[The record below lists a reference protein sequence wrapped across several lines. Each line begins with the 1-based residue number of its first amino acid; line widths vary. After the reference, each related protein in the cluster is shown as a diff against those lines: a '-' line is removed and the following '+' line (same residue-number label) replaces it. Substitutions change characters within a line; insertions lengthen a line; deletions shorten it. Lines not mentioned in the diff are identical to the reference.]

1 MVNYAYKHFLS
12 HVNTVMWHCCI
23 YKKRNVRL
31 SSDVPFI
38 VYVSYCKNAIVY
50 QAYRSPPYGGGAGG
64 RAFPL
69 IVYVSYCKNA
79 IVYPAYRSPPYGGGA
94 GGGAFPLLFI
104 QHTAPLPAGEGQG
117 VGLFPYYFL
126 PKSAG
131 TSPHLRVSHFTR

>member
-1 MVNYAYKHFLS
+1 MVNYAYKHSLS

-38 VYVSYCKNAIVY
+38 VYVSYCKNSIVY
-50 QAYRSPPYGGGAGG
+50 QAYRSPPYWGGAGG
-64 RAFPL
+64 GAFPL
-69 IVYVSYCKNA
+69 IVFVSYCKNA
-79 IVYPAYRSPPYGGGA
+79 IVYPAYRSPPCWGGVGGGA
-94 GGGAFPLLFI
+94 LWGF
-104 QHTAPLPAGEGQG
+104 